1 MLITDKLS
9 ITINSG
15 FHIKYFKD
23 KGFDGVKMGDKIE
36 IDISLLPKGSHETIK
51 AKCDYCGDIKEL
63 FYKEYNYSVKTN
75 DKFCCSKC
83 LSLKIEE
90 TCRKR
95 YGKKSFTETDIFKEK
110 SAKTCLKKYKVDRY
124 CKTKKCVKQSKKTSI
139 NKYGVEHY
147 SKTNEYKE
155 RCKKTSL
162 ENYGTEYPFQNED
175 LKKKLKN
182 ILLEKTG
189 FEHALQNPESVEKS
203 KKTSMKRYGVDCY
216 AKTDKYKKRYKK
228 TMLLKTS
235 QEKNLSRIKLKKT
248 CLLKY
253 GVENPMQ
260 NIEIHEKQQL
270 SAFYI
275 KKYKNDLYY
284 RGTYELDFLNKFY
297 DKIEI
302 SKSKSITYIF
312 ENKQRRYHPDFY
324 IKNLN
329 LIVEIKSTYTYKYDI
344 EKNEAKRKAA
354 LENGYN
360 FIFIVDKQ
368 YDDFMTLIN

>member
-1 MLITDKLS
+1 
-9 ITINSG
+9 
-15 FHIKYFKD
+15 
-23 KGFDGVKMGDKIE
+23 
-36 IDISLLPKGSHETIK
+36 
-51 AKCDYCGDIKEL
+51 
-63 FYKEYNYSVKTN
+63 
-75 DKFCCSKC
+75 
-83 LSLKIEE
+83 
-90 TCRKR
+90 
-95 YGKKSFTETDIFKEK
+95 
-110 SAKTCLKKYKVDRY
+110 
-124 CKTKKCVKQSKKTSI
+124 VKQSKKTSI

-155 RCKKTSL
+155 RCKKISL
-162 ENYGTEYPFQNED
+162 EKFGTEFPTQN
-175 LKKKLKN
+175 KKIRKKMENGILKN
-182 ILLEKTG
+182 TG
-189 FEHALQNPESVEKS
+189 FKHALQNPKSIEKS
-203 KKTSMKRYGVDCY
+203 KKTSLKKYGVDSY
-216 AKTDKYKKRYKK
+216 SKTTEYKKRYKK

-297 DKIEI
+297 DKIKI
-302 SKSKSITYIF
+302 SKSKSLTYVF

-329 LIVEIKSTYTYKYDI
+329 LIVEIKSTYTYNYDI

-354 LENGYN
+354 LENDYN

-368 YDDFMTLIN
+368 YDDFMTLINLYIKINNYNDKNN